1 MARKPGIAGF
11 KISRRGEQA
20 VANSSAVQSLVARK
34 AGYAAGNANAALGE
48 NAYRSRQ
55 VQGRF
60 AKGQVV
66 SVALSNPKTGHVFDD
81 AERRQAILKGQIGG

>member
-1 MARKPGIAGF
+1 MAKSGIHGF

-20 VANSSAVQSLVARK
+20 IANSSAVQSMAARK
-34 AGYAAGNANAALGE
+34 AGYIAGNANAALGE

-60 AKGQVV
+60 AKGCVV

-81 AERRQAILKGQIGG
+81 AAKRQSILESQI